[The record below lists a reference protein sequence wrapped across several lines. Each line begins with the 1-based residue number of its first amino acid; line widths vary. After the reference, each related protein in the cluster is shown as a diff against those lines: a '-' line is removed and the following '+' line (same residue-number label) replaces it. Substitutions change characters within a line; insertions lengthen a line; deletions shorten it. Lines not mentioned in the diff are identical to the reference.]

1 MSSGTENFIDKIKKN
16 PIVAGAI
23 VFVIVVL
30 IVIIIA
36 KMRSNSNTPK
46 PTTKEGFNFSDDETF
61 SLSNLTEEDAYHL
74 QIDSSDDN
82 DDNDIVENFPQPAPM
97 NVMYSDANGNLAT
110 TTDLGLQNL
119 TIAKDGALLIGNKFR
134 FNSNKDAWTDDEW
147 LRMMNP
153 ENTGYGLAAG
163 KLYGASTIISDGTI
177 SAVKNIST
185 KGSISAD
192 GAISAAGRISSDAG
206 YAMLNNR
213 NVKPN
218 QLAGGNLQ
226 FGFGSMDNNNGGP
239 YADTIHLNGWGDS
252 SGGKPNLVMFD
263 KSKPG
268 MRIYQGEYNSGTA
281 YNTYKDAV
289 MADSNG
295 NASVGGVLSSN
306 TGQFGNLG
314 TYNGAD
320 NASAANQNGGL
331 TSWWGIGFRNT
342 LPAGSPARSA
352 SIDANNGTSHV
363 FDTRTG
369 NTSMR
374 GDLTADGT
382 IRCSQICIGNT
393 CIGEKELKYLTT
405 GFYLDAAD
413 LPRSDNVNERHWKN
427 WPIHVHS
434 NGQVAIAHVAS
445 AIKFKPLMHM

>member
-1 MSSGTENFIDKIKKN
+1 
-16 PIVAGAI
+16 
-23 VFVIVVL
+23 
-30 IVIIIA
+30 
-36 KMRSNSNTPK
+36 
-46 PTTKEGFNFSDDETF
+46 
-61 SLSNLTEEDAYHL
+61 
-74 QIDSSDDN
+74 
-82 DDNDIVENFPQPAPM
+82 
-97 NVMYSDANGNLAT
+97 
-110 TTDLGLQNL
+110 
-119 TIAKDGALLIGNKFR
+119 
-134 FNSNKDAWTDDEW
+134 
-147 LRMMNP
+147 
-153 ENTGYGLAAG
+153 
-163 KLYGASTIISDGTI
+163 
-177 SAVKNIST
+177 
-185 KGSISAD
+185 
-192 GAISAAGRISSDAG
+192 
-206 YAMLNNR
+206 MLNNR

-320 NASAANQNGGL
+320 NASAADQNAGL

-374 GDLTADGT
+374 GTLTADGDVNAGGT
-382 IRCSQICIGNT
+382 LRCSQICIGNT
-393 CIGEKELKYLTT
+393 CIGEKELKYLTN
-405 GFYLDAAD
+405 GFYLSVPD
-413 LPRSDNVNERHWKN
+413 LRRNDDGERHKRN
-427 WPIHVHS
+427 EKIHVWGDGVMRSHPW
-434 NGQVAIAHVAS
+434 IAS
-445 AIKFKPLMHM
+445 AIKLEPL